1 MKAYLVAMNGM
12 PTMCCTSEDNADE
25 RVEKLS
31 KIMNNV
37 GVCKIPIDLE
47 IDKDTIIQLAH
58 NVLDDF
64 EDMLADKGIKIPSED
79 REGNEEEACLFGDAY
94 YDLEDKVIDTIE
106 NTLE

>member
-1 MKAYLVAMNGM
+1 MKAYIVAANGM
-12 PTMCCTSEDNADE
+12 PVMCCTNEDEAD
-25 RVEKLS
+25 VNVKKLS
-31 KIMNNV
+31 NHM
-37 GVCKIPIDLE
+37 GACKIPVDLE

-79 REGNEEEACLFGDAY
+79 REGDEEEACLFGDAY
-94 YDLEDKVIDTIE
+94 YNLEDKVIDTIG